1 VLPYICVSSK
11 RRRRRHAFLEYV
23 FDSGRRAARYRVPIH
38 LNGRRPRG
46 RGGRVGRVWRTTV
59 VHRTHSVNS
68 YVAVL
73 HALYAAMPPVPAP
86 PPVAPTWRACTAA
99 VVGYLCVAAGSDF
112 GHVRYCNGHLRDG
125 HLRTYTDCVCASV
138 GPRGRL
144 TTSVEREPP
153 CRS

>member
-1 VLPYICVSSK
+1 MHSSST
-11 RRRRRHAFLEYV
+11 FSIPVVVPSGTV
-23 FDSGRRAARYRVPIH
+23 FQYK
-38 LNGRRPRG
+38 NGRRPRG

-59 VHRTHSVNS
+59 VNRTHSVNS

-73 HALYAAMPPVPAP
+73 HALYASGLPPRPR
-86 PPVAPTWRACTAA
+86 VAPAC
-99 VVGYLCVAAGSDF
+99 GRPRLWLYLCVAAGSDF

>member
-1 VLPYICVSSK
+1 MHSSST
-11 RRRRRHAFLEYV
+11 FSIPV
-23 FDSGRRAARYRVPIH
+23 VRAARYRVPIH

-73 HALYAAMPPVPAP
+73 HALYASGAGPAPAPRSRRRGVRVPA
-86 PPVAPTWRACTAA
+86 A
-99 VVGYLCVAAGSDF
+99 VLVGYLCVAAGSDF

>member
-1 VLPYICVSSK
+1 MLPYICVSSK

-73 HALYAAMPPVPAP
+73 HALYASGAGPAP
-86 PPVAPTWRACTAA
+86 GRADVACVYRLPRLC
-99 VVGYLCVAAGSDF
+99 VGYLCVAAGSDF

>member
-73 HALYAAMPPVPAP
+73 HALYASGAGPAP
-86 PPVAPTWRACTAA
+86 GRADVA
-99 VVGYLCVAAGSDF
+99 CVYRGCALG
-112 GHVRYCNGHLRDG
+112 
-125 HLRTYTDCVCASV
+125 TCASLPV
-138 GPRGRL
+138 R
-144 TTSVEREPP
+144 TSGTCVTVTGTYATVTYGLIRTASAPQSV
-153 CRS
+153 RAGG

>member
-73 HALYAAMPPVPAP
+73 HALYASGAGPAP
-86 PPVAPTWRACTAA
+86 GRADVARACTAA
-99 VVGYLCVAAGSDF
+99 VRWVPVRRCRF
-112 GHVRYCNGHLRDG
+112 GLRARA
-125 HLRTYTDCVCASV
+125 L
-138 GPRGRL
+138 L
-144 TTSVEREPP
+144 
-153 CRS
+153 